1 MAKKKIADLVTKPSS
16 ARDTTNIRTANV
28 SISKNTNKK
37 LVKKVN
43 TLTSSSSNNGS
54 STYGLNRS
62 KQVSTPGGYKEKNK
76 SLFMMNE
83 PGKKSKLQIAKTG
96 TGISPR
102 YRTTQGE
109 KAVNKFSRVL
119 KRTDVKNK

>member
-16 ARDTTNIRTANV
+16 ARDTTNIRTSNV

-62 KQVSTPGGYKEKNK
+62 KQVSTPGGYKEKTK
-76 SLFMMNE
+76 VYS
-83 PGKKSKLQIAKTG
+83 
-96 TGISPR
+96 
-102 YRTTQGE
+102 
-109 KAVNKFSRVL
+109 
-119 KRTDVKNK
+119 

>member
-1 MAKKKIADLVTKPSS
+1 MAKKRIADLVTKPTP
-16 ARDTTNIRTANV
+16 ARDTTNVRTSNV
-28 SISKNTNKK
+28 LISKNTDKK

-62 KQVSTPGGYKEKNK
+62 KQVTTPSGYKEKNK

-83 PGKKSKLQIAKTG
+83 PGKKSKLQISKTG

-102 YRTTQGE
+102 YRTLQGE
-109 KAVNKFSRVL
+109 KAVNKFEKVL
-119 KRTDVKNK
+119 KRTNGKIK